1 MTRAQIT
8 ASSIIASVEFA
19 LTDDRAHS
27 TRLRYA
33 RACQRLVA
41 YLEALDERL
50 LTESGVAML
59 EVERALRP
67 EGALLRVATA
77 EDLLY
82 ALPGFV
88 GLDRDGLPASDARA
102 QLRVSV
108 DCRSLIMRRRLVDP
122 VGHSCVSIEFDG
134 ALRRARSALRARAV
148 ERAR

>member
-1 MTRAQIT
+1 M
-8 ASSIIASVEFA
+8 
-19 LTDDRAHS
+19 
-27 TRLRYA
+27 
-33 RACQRLVA
+33 
-41 YLEALDERL
+41 

-88 GLDRDGLPASDARA
+88 ALDRDGLPTSDARA

-108 DCRSLIMRRRLVDP
+108 DCRNFITQRRLVDP
-122 VGHSCVSIEFDG
+122 SGHSCVSIEFDG
-134 ALRRARSALRARAV
+134 ALRRARSALRERSTARV
-148 ERAR
+148 R

>member
-19 LTDDRAHS
+19 LTDDRSHS
-27 TRLRYA
+27 VRLRYA
-33 RACQRLVA
+33 RARERLVA
-41 YLEALDERL
+41 HLEALDERM

-88 GLDRDGLPASDARA
+88 ALDRDGLPTSDARA

-108 DCRSLIMRRRLVDP
+108 DCRNFITQRRLVDP
-122 VGHSCVSIEFDG
+122 SGHSCVSIEFDG
-134 ALRRARSALRARAV
+134 ALRRARSALRERSTARV
-148 ERAR
+148 R

>member
-19 LTDDRAHS
+19 LTDDRTHS

-33 RACQRLVA
+33 RARERLVA
-41 YLEALDERL
+41 YLEALDERM
-50 LTESGVAML
+50 LTGSGVAML

-88 GLDRDGLPASDARA
+88 ALDRNGLPASDARA

-108 DCRSLIMRRRLVDP
+108 DCRS
-122 VGHSCVSIEFDG
+122 F
-134 ALRRARSALRARAV
+134 
-148 ERAR
+148 